1 MFFAVMLVCSPMNLI
16 HHEKECFG
24 IEDTKGYYLTEA
36 KCNKRIN
43 EMENELLHVI
53 NYPAVISKNCIKV
66 KLESV

>member
-1 MFFAVMLVCSPMNLI
+1 MFFAIMLVCSPMNLI
-16 HHEKECFG
+16 YHEKECFG
-24 IEDTKGYYLTEA
+24 IEDTNGYYSTKA